1 MVTTMKRAACVT
13 GFFLMALAGFSQKKT
28 GPTDKVLFTVD
39 KQDVYASEFLYLYR
53 KNNQQKADEMK
64 EEKIREYL
72 DLVIAFKLKVAEA
85 RHRGIDTAQ
94 VFIKE
99 FTTYR
104 DELKKPFVAT
114 ADEVGRLTK
123 EAYERLQ
130 EDVQAAHILISA
142 LPETSPADTLIAF
155 QKLSAIRE
163 RAVNGEDF
171 GKLAAE
177 FSEDPGGKVNGGMLG
192 WFTAFQMVY
201 PFESAAYKTK
211 PGEISPIVRSR
222 FGYHIVKVFNRR
234 PAVGEREVSHIL
246 LGGTDEK
253 TKNKAFEIYD
263 QLRGGRKWD
272 DVCREN
278 SVDTNTKDRGGRL
291 QPFGLGAL
299 PGVPEFEETAF
310 ALQNPGDISDPF
322 PSRVGWHIIRLE
334 RKIAIPTFA
343 EVEPVLK
350 RKIGRDE
357 RMQISQATQLNRRKA
372 AFNFTENIAVK
383 SKVEALADT
392 SLTKGRWRTQAE
404 VGMGNQALFTLAGK
418 PALVGEFLKYVK
430 AVQRPSAL
438 SPSLYFRQLYDQF
451 TDIKVNEAEDEKLQS
466 ENVDYR
472 NLVREYREGI
482 MFFSIMEKEVWN
494 AGSADTVGQH
504 AYYEA
509 HKDKYQAGDRVYAR
523 IYSSSDKGFL
533 QEVKEKSAKGDSV
546 SQADMKKFKSVT
558 SFRAFSKGDNKVVD
572 MVPWSA
578 GVHEAEADGMYYL
591 VEIER
596 LLPPGIK
603 SFQEAR
609 ASVISDYQEDLEKKW
624 VADLRKKYPVKV
636 NKKTVKTVIQQ
647 LEQK

>member
-1 MVTTMKRAACVT
+1 MMKRAACVT
-13 GFFLMALAGFSQKKT
+13 GFFLMALAGFPQKKAES
-28 GPTDKVLFTVD
+28 TDKVLFTVD
-39 KQDVYASEFLYLYR
+39 KQDVYASEFLYLFR
-53 KNNQQKADEMK
+53 KNNQQKADEK
-64 EEKIREYL
+64 TEEKIREYL

-85 RHRGIDTAQ
+85 RHRGIDTTQA
-94 VFIKE
+94 FIKE

-104 DELKKPFVAT
+104 DELKKPFVA
-114 ADEVGRLTK
+114 APDDVGRLTK
-123 EAYERLQ
+123 EAYQRLQ
-130 EDVQAAHILISA
+130 EDVQAAHILVTLSPDA
-142 LPETSPADTLIAF
+142 SPADTLAAW
-155 QKLSAIRE
+155 QKITSIRQ
-163 RAVNGEDF
+163 RVMNGEDF

-177 FSEDPGGKVNGGMLG
+177 LSDDPSARENKGMLG
-192 WFTAFQMVY
+192 YFTAFQMVY
-201 PFESAAYKTK
+201 PFESAAYSTGVGQVSQ
-211 PGEISPIVRSR
+211 PARSR
-222 FGYHIVKVFNRR
+222 FGYHIVKVFDRR

-263 QLRGGRKWD
+263 QLRGGRKWE

-278 SVDTNTKDRGGRL
+278 SADTNTKDKGGRL

-299 PGVPEFEETAF
+299 PGVPEFEATAF
-310 ALQNPGDISDPF
+310 ALEKPGDISDPF

-334 RKIAIPTFA
+334 RKIPVPSFDEI
-343 EVEPVLK
+343 EPVLK

-357 RMQISQATQLNRRKA
+357 RMQISQAAQLNRRKA
-372 AFNFTENIAVK
+372 AFNFTENTAVK
-383 SKVEALADT
+383 SKLENLADT
-392 SLTKGRWRTQAE
+392 ALTQGRWKTEAQ
-404 VGMGNQALFTLAGK
+404 VGMGNETLFTLSGK
-418 PALVGEFLKYVK
+418 PAYVGEFLKYVK
-430 AVQRPSAL
+430 SAQRPSAL
-438 SPSLYFRQLYDQF
+438 SPAMYFRQLYDQF
-451 TDIKVNEAEDEKLQS
+451 TDKKVNEAEDAKLQL
-466 ENVDYR
+466 ENADYR

-494 AGSADTVGQH
+494 TGSADTVGQR

-533 QEVKEKSAKGDSV
+533 QQVKEKSAKGDSV
-546 SQADMKKFKSVT
+546 SQSDMKKFKSVT
-558 SFRAFSKGDNKVVD
+558 SFRAFARGDNKVVD
-572 MVPWSA
+572 MVTWA
-578 GVHEAEADGMYYL
+578 MGVHEAEADGMYYL

-596 LLPPGIK
+596 LIPPGIK

-609 ASVISDYQEDLEKKW
+609 ASVISDFQEELEKKW